1 MFIKNIKIKDIKLE
15 IGQLVKSFRNRDK
28 ISQEELAEKL
38 NLSRITIQNLEAGK
52 NFTIDTLL
60 KVLQHFDLLNSLN
73 EILKDKRNDH
83 ENTESLYSATAKNEI
98 INVFCFGSEILQ
110 FSLNIFLP
118 LRDYLRVG
126 MQF

>member
-15 IGQLVKSFRNRDK
+15 IGQLVKSFRKRDK

-73 EILKDKRNDH
+73 EILKDKRNDN
-83 ENTESLYSATAKNEI
+83 ENTESLY
-98 INVFCFGSEILQ
+98 
-110 FSLNIFLP
+110 
-118 LRDYLRVG
+118 
-126 MQF
+126 

>member
-15 IGQLVKSFRNRDK
+15 IGQLVKSFRKRDK

-60 KVLQHFDLLNSLN
+60 KVLQHFDLLNSLD
-73 EILKDKRNDH
+73 EILKDKRNDI
-83 ENTESLYSATAKNEI
+83 ENTESLY
-98 INVFCFGSEILQ
+98 
-110 FSLNIFLP
+110 
-118 LRDYLRVG
+118 
-126 MQF
+126 

>member
-15 IGQLVKSFRNRDK
+15 IGQLVKSFRKRDK

-60 KVLQHFDLLNSLN
+60 KVLQHFDLLNSLA
-73 EILKDKRNDH
+73 EILKDKRNDN
-83 ENTESLYSATAKNEI
+83 ENIESLY
-98 INVFCFGSEILQ
+98 
-110 FSLNIFLP
+110 
-118 LRDYLRVG
+118 
-126 MQF
+126 

>member
-73 EILKDKRNDH
+73 EILKDKRNDN
-83 ENTESLYSATAKNEI
+83 ENTESLY
-98 INVFCFGSEILQ
+98 
-110 FSLNIFLP
+110 
-118 LRDYLRVG
+118 
-126 MQF
+126 